1 MKPFWNIVRVK
12 YFPFTC
18 AWDSI
23 KFNCTRYLKVSEK
36 TEILYIF
43 LFTFQVRFT
52 FRLALRRSFRSYYCD
67 ENTINVGG
75 IIGSGGSWK
84 AKCSDPFS
92 AVCSLNYYIADTR
105 FRCTDFSRNEDWS
118 MGENNFT
125 YTFPSGNLEWDVR
138 WVNMWIKRKRNS
150 WKLTFLECFT
160 FLRQQKAS
168 NKQEPF
174 IMTKIIFQHWG
185 DLSNMVTAEGHHQV
199 VVMTRNS
206 LLLSIASILSHSI
219 TPFFHSS

>member
-125 YTFPSGNLEWDVR
+125 YTFPSGNLEWNVR
-138 WVNMWIKRKRNS
+138 WVNMWIKKKRNK
-150 WKLTFLECFT
+150 WKLTF
-160 FLRQQKAS
+160 
-168 NKQEPF
+168 
-174 IMTKIIFQHWG
+174 
-185 DLSNMVTAEGHHQV
+185 
-199 VVMTRNS
+199 
-206 LLLSIASILSHSI
+206 
-219 TPFFHSS
+219 

>member
-1 MKPFWNIVRVK
+1 MHVILSNLIVL
-12 YFPFTC
+12 
-18 AWDSI
+18 
-23 KFNCTRYLKVSEK
+23 LKVLEK
-36 TEILYIF
+36 TETLCNIF
-43 LFTFQVRFT
+43 FFTFQVRFT
-52 FRLALRRSFRSYYCD
+52 FRLALRRSFNSYYCD
-67 ENTINVGG
+67 ENTINAGR

-92 AVCSLNYYIADTR
+92 AVCSLSYYVADTR

-125 YTFPSGNLEWDVR
+125 YTFPSGNLEWNVR
-138 WVNMWIKRKRNS
+138 WVNMWVKRKRNS
-150 WKLTFLECFT
+150 WKLTFLECIT
-160 FLRQQKAS
+160 FKAAQSPEQARAVS
-168 NKQEPF
+168 NDQNY
-174 IMTKIIFQHWG
+174 
-185 DLSNMVTAEGHHQV
+185 LSTLGWSFNVVTAEGHHQV